1 MSFISTSLIDV
12 SWKLYVCR
20 RGWGKTLVVG
30 WLGKA
35 PYKIFYT
42 NLKQA
47 FEGGVLYFLFISV
60 SKVLMRQHR

>member
-1 MSFISTSLIDV
+1 M
-12 SWKLYVCR
+12 YVE
-20 RGWGKTLVVG
+20 GGGGKTLLVG